1 MGKLPAAKPIKIT
14 TERFELRS
22 LTAADITPAWIA
34 WLNDPEILAP
44 LNTPP
49 RDHTAESLASQLK
62 GYDNW
67 EHYHVGIFVLQSQL
81 HIGLHEMNLNRKQHL
96 MQTNVLLGDKTWWGK
111 DVVLETRGALLD
123 YFFFEQDIE
132 KAYGMPLARNFPM
145 IFNYKVQGWTLDKIL
160 HENLVSITTGE
171 KLDQYR
177 FVMMRDDW
185 ARLREGSS

>member
-62 GYDNW
+62 EYDNW

-160 HENLVSITTGE
+160 RQNLVSIMTGE

-177 FVMMRDDW
+177 FTMMRDDW